1 MRSRTRPF
9 RLCAHGYT
17 ARPTVRRLD
26 AGLEPVELERAVCTR
41 GTGPSWSPPAR
52 FGAPGGNLQCW
63 LWRCSSTS
71 RSQDPTR
78 TRATRSGTSSAVG
91 RYRPAKTV
99 RTFTRDGHDRDAVT
113 SAAASDM
120 SSTINSSRYVIATL
134 GASDKERIAVKRR
147 SGGQPALPPSNR
159 LCSALTPRRLE
170 REATGAG
177 PSLSPSTPGVRS
189 WKWASPRAKRPAIR
203 LSQAVRRRSAP
214 LRYQQHPSASSLCSA
229 ASPACPLSNSAT
241 GRHHGLSNSARRS
254 NEDRASPL
262 RPGAIA
268 RSEVLGA
275 TPVVHRGSRCA

>member
-1 MRSRTRPF
+1 M
-9 RLCAHGYT
+9 Y
-17 ARPTVRRLD
+17 
-26 AGLEPVELERAVCTR
+26 AGP
-41 GTGPSWSPPAR
+41 GPSWSPPAR

-71 RSQDPTR
+71 RRQDPTR

-147 SGGQPALPPSNR
+147 YGGQPALPPSNR

-177 PSLSPSTPGVRS
+177 PSLSP
-189 WKWASPRAKRPAIR
+189 
-203 LSQAVRRRSAP
+203 
-214 LRYQQHPSASSLCSA
+214 QHP
-229 ASPACPLSNSAT
+229 
-241 GRHHGLSNSARRS
+241 R
-254 NEDRASPL
+254 
-262 RPGAIA
+262 GAILEVGEPPRQAA
-268 RSEVLGA
+268 RHPSVSSRAPQVGAAQVPAAPIGLELVLSGIPGLPA
-275 TPVVHRGSRCA
+275 KQ